1 MRHVRTFMHR
11 WSDSVSDKFAH
22 VSITVY
28 VFGIMLN
35 RSSDISD
42 AISDLGLFDTQIQSF
57 FSYFHQTIDF
67 RCWFADDIAP
77 ARIAH
82 CAMIVDNRVNLN
94 QISVTQD
101 QVKSDL
107 FCNCAMFLEI
117 LARKFFDFPTWNS
130 WFDNLAKSDMHPGQN
145 RTGFGHFLDFARWF

>member
-1 MRHVRTFMHR
+1 MHR

-57 FSYFHQTIDF
+57 FSYFHQSIDF
-67 RCWFADDIAP
+67 RC
-77 ARIAH
+77 
-82 CAMIVDNRVNLN
+82 
-94 QISVTQD
+94 
-101 QVKSDL
+101 
-107 FCNCAMFLEI
+107 
-117 LARKFFDFPTWNS
+117 
-130 WFDNLAKSDMHPGQN
+130 
-145 RTGFGHFLDFARWF
+145 